1 MTDYQAARLN
11 MVESQIRP
19 NKVTDPA
26 LLEAMLAVPR
36 ELFVPSHLRGIA
48 YIDEDIPLGNGRF
61 LMEPMVLGRLL
72 QLAALG
78 PADAVLEIGC
88 GSGYASALMARLA
101 HHVVALEEDSRLAAQ
116 AADAFRQLGLKN
128 VSLVHGP
135 LADGYPQRA
144 PYQAILFGGAVAT
157 VPPAISAQLAE
168 GGRLLA
174 VLKKGEGMGKGILMT
189 RTGGGLGHRVIFDA
203 GTPFLPGF
211 APQPSFVF

>member
-144 PYQAILFGGAVAT
+144 PYQAILF
-157 VPPAISAQLAE
+157 
-168 GGRLLA
+168 A